1 MMRRI
6 LLFSP
11 VSFLR
16 TGGLDNLTF
25 PGLVNVFDN
34 SLPMIV
40 TGAIFPL
47 SIMIERMKI
56 RDVAFVVFFGT
67 LINLHQY
74 YDLEMEE
81 EHAYHKNLQ
90 IFLDDYEGE
99 GFVVID
105 ETIVEDPISYYYAGL
120 NSWQIMGEDDFSD
133 VEAVINSG
141 GAGMVIVSTLQTI
154 GWTFLKNWAIANGA
168 GN

>member
-1 MMRRI
+1 
-6 LLFSP
+6 
-11 VSFLR
+11 
-16 TGGLDNLTF
+16 
-25 PGLVNVFDN
+25 
-34 SLPMIV
+34 
-40 TGAIFPL
+40 
-47 SIMIERMKI
+47 MIERMKF
-56 RDVAFVVFFGT
+56 RDVVFVVFFGT

-120 NSWQIMGEDDFSD
+120 NSWQIMEEDDFSD
-133 VEAVINSG
+133 VEGVINSG
-141 GAGMVIVSTLQTI
+141 GAGMVIVSNITDDRMDFPEEL
-154 GWTFLKNWAIANGA
+154 
-168 GN
+168 GNSQWCRELIEGDMSYRFTYLDYHWVSYSRC